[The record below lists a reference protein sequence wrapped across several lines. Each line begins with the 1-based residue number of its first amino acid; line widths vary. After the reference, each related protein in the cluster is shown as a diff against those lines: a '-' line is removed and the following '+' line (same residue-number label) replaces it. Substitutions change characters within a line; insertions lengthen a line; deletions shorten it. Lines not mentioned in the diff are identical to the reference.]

1 MKLTKRIFISN
12 EEYELAD
19 NKVSLK
25 LSLGG
30 KAIFI
35 VTTTTPPE
43 RFALVRFDIGYEQK
57 TAPFFEGF
65 IDKVEPASNGTFRL
79 IVKEL
84 SGILSN
90 PLPIS
95 IEHPTMADIFAIIT
109 KNRAGISLAGGGL
122 HQEGDPKL
130 C

>member
-43 RFALVRFDIGYEQK
+43 RFALVRFDIGYEQQ
-57 TAPFFEGF
+57 TAPFLRDSL
-65 IDKVEPASNGTFRL
+65 IKSSQPVMEPFG
-79 IVKEL
+79 L
-84 SGILSN
+84 S
-90 PLPIS
+90 
-95 IEHPTMADIFAIIT
+95 
-109 KNRAGISLAGGGL
+109 
-122 HQEGDPKL
+122 
-130 C
+130 

>member
-57 TAPFFEGF
+57 TAPLFCR
-65 IDKVEPASNGTFRL
+65 DSL
-79 IVKEL
+79 IKSSQPVMV
-84 SGILSN
+84 
-90 PLPIS
+90 
-95 IEHPTMADIFAIIT
+95 HF
-109 KNRAGISLAGGGL
+109 GL
-122 HQEGDPKL
+122 L
-130 C
+130 

>member
-1 MKLTKRIFISN
+1 
-12 EEYELAD
+12 
-19 NKVSLK
+19 
-25 LSLGG
+25 
-30 KAIFI
+30 
-35 VTTTTPPE
+35 PPE
-43 RFALVRFDIGYEQK
+43 RFALVRFDIGYEQQ

-84 SGILSN
+84 LGILSN

-109 KNRAGISLAGGGL
+109 KKTGL
-122 HQEGDPKL
+122 EFRLPEADYTK
-130 C
+130 

>member
-57 TAPFFEGF
+57 TAPFLR
-65 IDKVEPASNGTFRL
+65 DSL
-79 IVKEL
+79 IKSSQPVMV
-84 SGILSN
+84 
-90 PLPIS
+90 
-95 IEHPTMADIFAIIT
+95 HF
-109 KNRAGISLAGGGL
+109 GL
-122 HQEGDPKL
+122 L
-130 C
+130 